1 MKTKQQLPTHSAL
14 VSIQTSKSHDFLYVI
29 KQVNTE
35 TWLPK
40 IPKAVVQNIIKS
52 PGLYN
57 ILYRTYTN
65 EKGYESIFIASAQK
79 VMTS

>member
-1 MKTKQQLPTHSAL
+1 MKTNLPTQSSL
-14 VSIQTSKSHDFLYVI
+14 VNIQSSKSHDFLYVI

-40 IPKAVVQNIIKS
+40 IPKAAVKEIVKS

-57 ILYRTYTN
+57 ILYRIYTN
-65 EKGYESIFIASAQK
+65 EKGYESIFITSAQK

>member
-1 MKTKQQLPTHSAL
+1 MKTNLPTQSSL
-14 VSIQTSKSHDFLYVI
+14 VNIQSSKSQDFLYVI

-40 IPKAVVQNIIKS
+40 IPKSVVKDIIKS

-57 ILYRTYTN
+57 ILYRIYTN
-65 EKGYESIFIASAQK
+65 EKGYPSIFITSAQK
-79 VMTS
+79 VVTQ

>member
-1 MKTKQQLPTHSAL
+1 MNTTLPTQSSL
-14 VSIQTSKSHDFLYVI
+14 VNIQTSKSHDFLYVI

-40 IPKAVVQNIIKS
+40 IPTAAVKEIVKS

-57 ILYRTYTN
+57 ILYRIYTN
-65 EKGYESIFIASAQK
+65 EKGYESIFITSAQK
-79 VMTS
+79 IMTS